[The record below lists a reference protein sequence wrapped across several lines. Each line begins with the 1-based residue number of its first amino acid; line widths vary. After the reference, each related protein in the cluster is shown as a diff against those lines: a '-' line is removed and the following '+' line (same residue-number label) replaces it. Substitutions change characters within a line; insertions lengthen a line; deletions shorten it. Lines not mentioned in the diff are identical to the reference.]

1 MRAIIIAAGRGSRL
15 GDHTDERPK
24 CMVEVGGRSILSYQ
38 LEALRAHG
46 VDDLHV
52 VRGYL
57 ADRLVVPGATYYLNE
72 DWPRNNILGS
82 LFFAE
87 EALEGDLLTTYS
99 DIVYGA
105 EVVEAALGGDADVTL
120 VVDREWAR
128 AYEGRHDH
136 PVEQAELVELAEG
149 GRVSRVGKWVGSER
163 AVGEFIG
170 LARFTARG
178 AEAMR
183 EAWAAI
189 HASHD
194 PEGPWRHADP
204 MRKAY
209 LADMLEE
216 LVDRGVHVGVA
227 MIDGGWREIDT
238 VEDLARVGQDGWG

>member
-15 GDHTDERPK
+15 GENTDARPK

-57 ADRLVVPGATYYLNE
+57 AERLVVDGATYHHNA
-72 DWPRNNILGS
+72 DWPDNNIMVS
-82 LFFAE
+82 LFCAE
-87 EALEGDLLTTYS
+87 PALEGDLLTTYS

-105 EVVEAALGGDADVTL
+105 PVVEAALSGEADVTL
-120 VVDREWAR
+120 VVDRRWAD

-136 PVEQAELVELAEG
+136 PVEQAELVEVDG
-149 GRVSRVGKWVGSER
+149 DGRVARVGKWVGPER

-178 AEAMR
+178 AEALTR
-183 EAWAAI
+183 AWAELQQTQ
-189 HASHD
+189 D
-194 PEGPWRHADP
+194 LEGPWRHADP

-216 LVDRGVHVGVA
+216 LVGRGVHVGCA
-227 MIDGGWREIDT
+227 FIDGGWREIDT
-238 VEDLARVGQDGWG
+238 VEDLARVGREWS

>member
-105 EVVEAALGGDADVTL
+105 EVVEAALGL
-120 VVDREWAR
+120 S
-128 AYEGRHDH
+128 
-136 PVEQAELVELAEG
+136 L
-149 GRVSRVGKWVGSER
+149 
-163 AVGEFIG
+163 IN
-170 LARFTARG
+170 
-178 AEAMR
+178 
-183 EAWAAI
+183 I
-189 HASHD
+189 
-194 PEGPWRHADP
+194 
-204 MRKAY
+204 
-209 LADMLEE
+209 
-216 LVDRGVHVGVA
+216 
-227 MIDGGWREIDT
+227 
-238 VEDLARVGQDGWG
+238 

>member
-15 GDHTDERPK
+15 GENTDERPK

-57 ADRLVVPGATYYLNE
+57 AERLIVDGATYHHNA
-72 DWPRNNILGS
+72 DWPDNNIMVS
-82 LFFAE
+82 LFCA
-87 EALEGDLLTTYS
+87 APAIEGDLLTTYS

-105 EVVEAALGGDADVTL
+105 PVVEAALGGDADVTL
-120 VVDREWAR
+120 VVDRRWAD

-136 PVEQAELVELAEG
+136 PVEQAELVEVDAS
-149 GRVSRVGKWVGSER
+149 GRVTRVGKWVGPEQ

-178 AEAMR
+178 AEALN
-183 EAWAAI
+183 EAWASLQAT
-189 HASHD
+189 HD
-194 PEGPWRHADP
+194 FEGPWRHADP

-209 LADMLEE
+209 LADLLEE
-216 LVDRGVHVGVA
+216 LVDRGVHVGCA
-227 MIDGGWREIDT
+227 YIDGGWREIDT
-238 VEDLARVGQDGWG
+238 VEDLARVGQEWS